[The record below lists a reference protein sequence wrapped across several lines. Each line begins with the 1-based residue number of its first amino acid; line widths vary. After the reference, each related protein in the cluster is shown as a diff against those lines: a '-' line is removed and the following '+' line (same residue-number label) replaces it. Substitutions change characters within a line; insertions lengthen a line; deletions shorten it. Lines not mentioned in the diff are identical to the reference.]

1 VQTGFNAKKKMSKCW
16 IFLFLLDLTRSQT
29 ITFQRN
35 DGWSAP
41 CGHTFIHNK
50 DQILITSR
58 INTMG
63 FMDQL
68 HHVRYEIKTPS
79 DNFRT
84 ICYLDLESCNLPT
97 VSECSCQRTDV
108 PNVFDAKINFTA
120 HVSISEATI
129 RGKLTYSNHSIFSE
143 EIKIPK
149 IYDFDRAKPIVYINN
164 QLADIASCNLTL
176 KEPMAMIVLVI
187 DKIEDLPCRSHIM
200 DPETR
205 QRSESETNVV
215 TYSTIFQSK
224 RSFTLGYQLCN
235 SRNLERTIYCHTET
249 DELKSVEAEPDTFN
263 FFLLANTCILVV
275 LLLMIVILIL
285 WLKRYRGFRSK
296 SKSRHELSLLEMK
309 SLFEGSKS
317 MHERYVQTESTE
329 NSDHS
334 FDERQQDSIT
344 VKYFDIHHKRTGLQ
358 SAVKL
363 KKKQDSI

>member
-1 VQTGFNAKKKMSKCW
+1 
-16 IFLFLLDLTRSQT
+16 
-29 ITFQRN
+29 
-35 DGWSAP
+35 
-41 CGHTFIHNK
+41 
-50 DQILITSR
+50 
-58 INTMG
+58 
-63 FMDQL
+63 
-68 HHVRYEIKTPS
+68 
-79 DNFRT
+79 
-84 ICYLDLESCNLPT
+84 
-97 VSECSCQRTDV
+97 
-108 PNVFDAKINFTA
+108 
-120 HVSISEATI
+120 
-129 RGKLTYSNHSIFSE
+129 
-143 EIKIPK
+143 
-149 IYDFDRAKPIVYINN
+149 
-164 QLADIASCNLTL
+164 
-176 KEPMAMIVLVI
+176 MAMIVLVI

-317 MHERYVQTESTE
+317 MHEICSIHQNSINCDFGPCVCRRSDRNIMYVFLNITAYGHLSGAKIKAKAVYPNKTIYHGEEQISEFYGNKNLQFYMAYFSHEATM
-329 NSDHS
+329 DH
-334 FDERQQDSIT
+334 RM
-344 VKYFDIHHKRTGLQ
+344 KMG
-358 SAVKL
+358 
-363 KKKQDSI
+363 